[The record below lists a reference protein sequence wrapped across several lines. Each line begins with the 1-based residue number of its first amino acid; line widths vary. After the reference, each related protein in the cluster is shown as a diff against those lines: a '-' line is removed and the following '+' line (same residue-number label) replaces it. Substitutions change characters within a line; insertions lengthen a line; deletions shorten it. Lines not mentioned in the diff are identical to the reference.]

1 WQFDRD
7 PPVAPGREQPVRDE
21 PHGGRFAIL
30 RAVHEVGDHLLG
42 PLVEQRLGREG
53 FLVQRAGRPAGRVAA
68 LTRLET
74 HGLLLWC
81 YRRKAIKSRRISDV
95 KHKKGTYDYGPGRHP
110 STGAPNGRR
119 RPEVLPPRPVS
130 GAIRRYVTILGFAYI
145 RPPLM

>member
-1 WQFDRD
+1 E
-7 PPVAPGREQPVRDE
+7 G
-21 PHGGRFAIL
+21 L
-30 RAVHEVGDHLLG
+30 
-42 PLVEQRLGREG
+42 LVE
-53 FLVQRAGRPAGRVAA
+53 RAGRASGRVAA
-68 LTRLET
+68 LARLET

-81 YRRKAIKSRRISDV
+81 CHLKAIKYHRISDV
-95 KHKKGTYDYGPGRHP
+95 KNKKGTYDYGPGRHP